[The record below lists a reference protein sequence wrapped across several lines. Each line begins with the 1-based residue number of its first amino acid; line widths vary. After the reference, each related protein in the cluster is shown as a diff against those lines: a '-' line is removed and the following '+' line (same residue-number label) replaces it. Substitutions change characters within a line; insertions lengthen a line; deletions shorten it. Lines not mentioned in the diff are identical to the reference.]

1 MSAHVYEPPRQSAG
15 GQLRD
20 SLIILG
26 LVFIVLFGVTFVVQ
40 SDTAGGGE
48 EKPTPLAELPIN
60 ATERQQYETMIER
73 GVTDL
78 EAVNA
83 AVAANTA
90 REDKYEINWFL
101 LALTVASVLLY
112 LTVVVRMSLKEYREV
127 VRERFDT
134 RIGEPR

>member
-1 MSAHVYEPPRQSAG
+1 MSADVYEPPRQSAA

-26 LVFIVLFGVTFVVQ
+26 MVFIVLFGVTFIVQ
-40 SDTAGGGE
+40 SDAAGGAE
-48 EKPTPLAELPIN
+48 EETKPLAELPIN

-83 AVAANTA
+83 AVAANYQ
-90 REDKYEINWFL
+90 RDDKYEINWFL
-101 LALTVASVLLY
+101 LGLTVVSVLLY

-134 RIGEPR
+134 RTGGAI

>member
-1 MSAHVYEPPRQSAG
+1 MSTHVYEPPRQSAA

-26 LVFIVLFGVTFVVQ
+26 LVFVVLFGVTFVVQ
-40 SDTAGGGE
+40 SAPAGGGE
-48 EKPTPLAELPIN
+48 EAPTPLAQLPITD
-60 ATERQQYETMIER
+60 TERGQYERMIER

-90 REDKYEINWFL
+90 RDDKYEINWFL
-101 LALTVASVLLY
+101 LAVTVASILLY

-134 RIGEPR
+134 RTGGAR

>member
-1 MSAHVYEPPRQSAG
+1 MSTHVYEPPRQSAA

-26 LVFIVLFGVTFVVQ
+26 LVFIVLFGVTFIVQ
-40 SDTAGGGE
+40 SDAGGGGE
-48 EKPTPLAELPIN
+48 DGPRPLAELPIN

-83 AVAANTA
+83 AVAANYE
-90 REDKYEINWFL
+90 RDDKYEINWLL
-101 LALTVASVLLY
+101 LALTVASILVY

-134 RIGEPR
+134 RTGGPR

>member
-1 MSAHVYEPPRQSAG
+1 MSTHVYEPPRQSAA

-26 LVFIVLFGVTFVVQ
+26 MVFIVLFGVTFIVQ

-48 EKPTPLAELPIN
+48 EAPKPLAELPIN

-78 EAVNA
+78 EGVNA
-83 AVAANTA
+83 AVAANYQ
-90 REDKYEINWFL
+90 RDDKYEINWL
-101 LALTVASVLLY
+101 LLGLTVVSILLY

-134 RIGEPR
+134 SMGEPR

>member
-1 MSAHVYEPPRQSAG
+1 MSTHVYEPPRQSAA

-26 LVFIVLFGVTFVVQ
+26 LVFIVLFGVTFIVQ
-40 SDTAGGGE
+40 SDPAGGGE
-48 EKPTPLAELPIN
+48 EAPKPLAELPIN

-83 AVAANTA
+83 AVAANYE
-90 REDKYEINWFL
+90 RDDKYEINWLL

-134 RIGEPR
+134 RAGRAR

>member
-1 MSAHVYEPPRQSAG
+1 MSDRVYEPPRQSAA

-26 LVFIVLFGVTFVVQ
+26 MVFIVLFGVTFIVQ
-40 SDTAGGGE
+40 SDAAGGAA
-48 EKPTPLAELPIN
+48 EKPKPLAELPIN

-83 AVAANTA
+83 AVAANYQ
-90 REDKYEINWFL
+90 RDDKYEINWFL
-101 LALTVASVLLY
+101 LGLTVLSVLLY

-134 RIGEPR
+134 RTGGAL

>member
-1 MSAHVYEPPRQSAG
+1 MSAHIYEPPRQSAA

-26 LVFIVLFGVTFVVQ
+26 MVFIVLFGVTFIVQ
-40 SDTAGGGE
+40 SDAAGGDAAAP
-48 EKPTPLAELPIN
+48 KPLTELPIN

-78 EAVNA
+78 EGVNA
-83 AVAANTA
+83 AVAANYQRT
-90 REDKYEINWFL
+90 DKYEINWLL
-101 LALTVASVLLY
+101 LALTVVSVLLY

-134 RIGEPR
+134 RTGEPR